1 MADNN
6 DVLEQRLQELRDEY
20 SKTKYNKATNK
31 PLGILRHKIA
41 EIRKLMATSRSVK
54 GTGFFVRKSGD
65 ATVALL
71 GFPSVG
77 KSSIINV
84 LTNTKSKTALY
95 AFTTTTIIPGTML
108 HNDAHIQIFDM
119 PGVIEG
125 AHLGL
130 GGGRA
135 VIGAMKVSDL
145 VVFVIDVNNTGQLS
159 ILLSELKALGV
170 HINERRPN
178 VRIIEQVNRGV
189 EIEMNRSGIDD
200 RYLLEILSSLGVF
213 SAKVKIEDPV
223 NADDL
228 ISIVAGSAY
237 YMRAIVA
244 LNKVD
249 TNKDYDRIAKRLS
262 ETHSGIEVV
271 PISATQSLNIAALKE
286 SIYRNLDI
294 MTVYLKRRDEQEQAM
309 PVILRRNSRVV
320 DAARKLHT
328 EIADELKT
336 AYVTGPSSRFGRQRV
351 GALHV
356 LKDGDTITFIKE
368 K

>member
-1 MADNN
+1 MADSE
-6 DVLEQRLQELRDEY
+6 DVLGQRLQELRDEY

-41 EIRKLMATSRSVK
+41 EIKKLMAVSRSVK

-84 LTNTKSKTALY
+84 ITNTKSKTALY

-130 GGGRA
+130 GGGKA

-145 VVFVIDVNNTGQLS
+145 IVFVIDVNNTGQLG

-170 HINERRPN
+170 HINERKPI

-249 TNKDYDRIAKRLS
+249 TNKDYEKIAKKLS
-262 ETHSGIEVV
+262 EAHGIEVI
-271 PISATQSLNIAALKE
+271 PISATQKFNIGALKE

-294 MTVYLKRRDEQEQAM
+294 MTVYLKRKDEQEQAM
-309 PVILRRNSRVV
+309 PVILHRNSKVI

>member
-1 MADNN
+1 MTDKEG
-6 DVLEQRLQELRDEY
+6 VLGERLQELRDEY
-20 SKTKYNKATNK
+20 SKTQYNKATNK
-31 PLGILRHKIA
+31 HLGILRHKIA
-41 EIRKLMATSRSVK
+41 EIKKLMSTSRSVK
-54 GTGFFVRKSGD
+54 GSGFFVRKSGD

-84 LTNTKSKTALY
+84 ITNTRSKTALY

-108 HNDAHIQIFDM
+108 HHDAHIQIFDM

-145 VVFVIDVNNTGQLS
+145 VVFVIDVNSTEQLR
-159 ILLSELKALGV
+159 ILLGELKALGV
-170 HINERRPN
+170 HINERRPT
-178 VRIIEQVNRGV
+178 VRIIEQTNRGV
-189 EIEMNRSGIDD
+189 EIEMNRSGIND
-200 RYLLEILSSLGVF
+200 RYLLEILSSLGVY

-262 ETHSGIEVV
+262 ETHGIEVV
-271 PISATQSLNIAALKE
+271 PISATQNFNIGALKD

-294 MTVYLKRRDEQEQAM
+294 MTVYLKPRSEQERPM
-309 PVILRRNSRVV
+309 PVILRRNSRVI
-320 DAARKLHT
+320 DAAKKLHT
-328 EIADELKT
+328 EIADELKS